1 MQNFSTIIGKID
13 QSSEASGHRGTSP
26 SSSEPGV
33 RSGITPATNL
43 YPAVSD
49 ALVPTAEE
57 PLPKRTRRPHRY
69 LEANEK
75 PSSLNTNQA
84 LKRLQVQVANI
95 AQTLK
100 ELLSPDP
107 TSLIAT
113 ETPRNAGRIST
124 SEKSIES
131 KPYSG
136 VQAGNAAREV
146 TRLIN
151 EFKEQQARE
160 LRLFMQR
167 LERQFVPQI
176 DTELNAGTTRQQGKI
191 ESQIQFNLA
200 RPSSE
205 YDEELTR
212 SMSLSK
218 KDRKNELRGNANK
231 VPEDLVKLIWGNT
244 TNIGG
249 KNNMESKR
257 DRKKREPKENEKEK
271 KENQREKG

>member
-136 VQAGNAAREV
+136 VQTGNAAREV

-212 SMSLSK
+212 SMNGVWRSETPSK
-218 KDRKNELRGNANK
+218 
-231 VPEDLVKLIWGNT
+231 VF
-244 TNIGG
+244 
-249 KNNMESKR
+249 
-257 DRKKREPKENEKEK
+257 
-271 KENQREKG
+271 